1 MSSESLVR
9 AHRGRTVDGYVLV
22 ADNESVWL
30 RREYF

>member
-9 AHRGRTVDGYVLV
+9 AHTGRTVDGYVLV
-22 ADNESVWL
+22 ADNESVQL